1 MASLVTPTTGEIDE
15 NATSIAASATAL
27 ANIKAGLD
35 TQTIKNDY
43 FYANAAPIV
52 NTDTT
57 TMPVAITADTLA
69 TDSEFCADM
78 NETVEFHL
86 AATTTAM
93 NGIDDGDITGFFL
106 LANNVPVAAS
116 THSDALVMMGGR
128 SRSHTLFYK
137 NTLIGDTTFTVAW
150 SNKAIT
156 AASAGVSASIDVNN
170 LQWGY
175 KTYEAGY
182 VLEAA
187 ASGAC
192 P

>member
-1 MASLVTPTTGEIDE
+1 
-15 NATSIAASATAL
+15 
-27 ANIKAGLD
+27 
-35 TQTIKNDY
+35 
-43 FYANAAPIV
+43 
-52 NTDTT
+52 
-57 TMPVAITADTLA
+57 MPVAVTFETNAALSD
-69 TDSEFCADM
+69 FCADM

-93 NGIDDGDITGFFL
+93 NGVNDGDITGFFL
-106 LANNVPVAAS
+106 LADGVPVAAS

-182 VLEAA
+182 VLEVA